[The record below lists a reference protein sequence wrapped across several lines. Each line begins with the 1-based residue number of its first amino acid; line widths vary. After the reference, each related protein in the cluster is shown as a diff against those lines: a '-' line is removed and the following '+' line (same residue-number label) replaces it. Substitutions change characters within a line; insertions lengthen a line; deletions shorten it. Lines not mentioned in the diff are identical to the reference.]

1 MDVREKLVEIL
12 KQAPFEGKVLD
23 EWWWEEKIKRIAD
36 HLISNGVTVQDGK
49 PLDAFL
55 HPVDTYKGLKAKYLV
70 FKADMEER
78 VGNCFVLR
86 PDKDPAAV
94 EAIRAY
100 ASATDNETLAE
111 DIYNWVGKSEPVQEW
126 VSAKDRLPEI
136 PEGWAETPEPVLYMM
151 KNTKTIY
158 AGYYGEGGVWK
169 DKYFR
174 QYADS
179 RNGVDV
185 DDVLCWMY
193 QHDLPQ
199 PPKGE

>member
-1 MDVREKLVEIL
+1 MIGRESSMDVKEKLVEL
-12 KQAPFEGKVLD
+12 LTEFYGCDPMYYDVDALA
-23 EWWWEEKIKRIAD
+23 IAQ
-36 HLISNGVTVQDGK
+36 HLIAHGVT
-49 PLDAFL
+49 
-55 HPVDTYKGLKAKYLV
+55 
-70 FKADMEER
+70 
-78 VGNCFVLR
+78 
-86 PDKDPAAV
+86 
-94 EAIRAY
+94 
-100 ASATDNETLAE
+100 
-111 DIYNWVGKSEPVQEW
+111 VQEW
-126 VSAKDRLPEI
+126 VSVDDRLPEI
-136 PEGWAETPEPVLYMM
+136 PEGYAESPEPVLYMM

-174 QYADS
+174 QYVDS

>member
-1 MDVREKLVEIL
+1 MDVREKLAELIKDGIRKGL
-12 KQAPFEGKVLD
+12 RASGDDRLDYSFEDV
-23 EWWWEEKIKRIAD
+23 AD
-36 HLISNGVTVQDGK
+36 HLIANGVTVQEWI
-49 PLDAFL
+49 L
-55 HPVDTYKGLKAKYLV
+55 VDDMLPKIPKG
-70 FKADMEER
+70 
-78 VGNCFVLR
+78 
-86 PDKDPAAV
+86 
-94 EAIRAY
+94 
-100 ASATDNETLAE
+100 
-111 DIYNWVGKSEPVQEW
+111 WV
-126 VSAKDRLPEI
+126 
-136 PEGWAETPEPVLYMM
+136 ETPEPVLYMM

-179 RNGVDV
+179 RNGVDA

>member
-1 MDVREKLVEIL
+1 MDVSEKLVELLINSPHL
-12 KQAPFEGKVLD
+12 DTISDCTFEQG
-23 EWWWEEKIKRIAD
+23 AD
-36 HLISNGVTVQDGK
+36 WLIRNGVTVQ
-49 PLDAFL
+49 
-55 HPVDTYKGLKAKYLV
+55 
-70 FKADMEER
+70 EWIS
-78 VGNCFVLR
+78 
-86 PDKDPAAV
+86 V
-94 EAIRAY
+94 E
-100 ASATDNETLAE
+100 
-111 DIYNWVGKSEPVQEW
+111 
-126 VSAKDRLPEI
+126 DRLPEI
-136 PEGWAETPEPVLYMM
+136 PEGYAESPEPVLYMM

-199 PPKGE
+199 PPKGGNMQ

>member
-1 MDVREKLVEIL
+1 MDAREKLVEL
-12 KQAPFEGKVLD
+12 LD
-23 EWWWEEKIKRIAD
+23 DMQRSGTGYFGSAIENKKIAD
-36 HLISNGVTVQDGK
+36 YLIKHGVT
-49 PLDAFL
+49 
-55 HPVDTYKGLKAKYLV
+55 
-70 FKADMEER
+70 
-78 VGNCFVLR
+78 
-86 PDKDPAAV
+86 
-94 EAIRAY
+94 
-100 ASATDNETLAE
+100 
-111 DIYNWVGKSEPVQEW
+111 VQEW

-136 PEGWAETPEPVLYMM
+136 SEEWAETPEPVLYMM

-179 RNGVDV
+179 RNGVYA

>member
-1 MDVREKLVEIL
+1 MDVREKLVEL
-12 KQAPFEGKVLD
+12 V
-23 EWWWEEKIKRIAD
+23 KRAITDWKHGDVSEMIAD
-36 HLISNGVTVQDGK
+36 HLIANGVTVQ
-49 PLDAFL
+49 
-55 HPVDTYKGLKAKYLV
+55 
-70 FKADMEER
+70 
-78 VGNCFVLR
+78 
-86 PDKDPAAV
+86 
-94 EAIRAY
+94 
-100 ASATDNETLAE
+100 
-111 DIYNWVGKSEPVQEW
+111 EW
-126 VSAKDRLPEI
+126 VSVDDRLPEI
-136 PEGWAETPEPVLYMM
+136 SEGWTETPEPVLYIM

-199 PPKGE
+199 PPEGE

>member
-1 MDVREKLVEIL
+1 MDVREKLVEL
-12 KQAPFEGKVLD
+12 LSEKCMETCKQRKGCVCSV
-23 EWWWEEKIKRIAD
+23 EECKRSKEKCCGFYAD
-36 HLISNGVTVQDGK
+36 HLIANGVTVQEWI
-49 PLDAFL
+49 L
-55 HPVDTYKGLKAKYLV
+55 VD
-70 FKADMEER
+70 DM
-78 VGNCFVLR
+78 
-86 PDKDPAAV
+86 
-94 EAIRAY
+94 
-100 ASATDNETLAE
+100 
-111 DIYNWVGKSEPVQEW
+111 
-126 VSAKDRLPEI
+126 LPKI

-169 DKYFR
+169 NKYFR

-179 RNGVDV
+179 RNGIDA